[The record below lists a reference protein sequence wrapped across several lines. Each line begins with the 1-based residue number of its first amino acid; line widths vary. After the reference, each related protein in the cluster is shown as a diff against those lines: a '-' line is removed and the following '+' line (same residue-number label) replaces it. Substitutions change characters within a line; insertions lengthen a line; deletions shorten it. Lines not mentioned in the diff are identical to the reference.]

1 LSRKDRHNEKI
12 TQEKK
17 FPNIN
22 WQRVERPHMKDVTFY
37 LPKYD
42 ATIAKHL
49 EKVPKIASQKKL
61 YSNTIELFPSRQVE
75 PKTGY
80 GYYLINVDGYS
91 YLNCYLISDALFSSN
106 QRGFTLEV
114 SFALEEV
121 LLLMVRQV
129 ITSILKNT
137 TIQAI

>member
-1 LSRKDRHNEKI
+1 
-12 TQEKK
+12 
-17 FPNIN
+17 
-22 WQRVERPHMKDVTFY
+22 MKDVTFY

-106 QRGFTLEV
+106 QRGFALEA